1 VRRAEETQLELLSR
15 GFSMTY
21 YPEECRSQPS
31 WGARLG
37 DVGIWGECGGS
48 LEVRDRGAT
57 TRITSRSG
65 EVPRVIGGDEGCE
78 RERA

>member
-1 VRRAEETQLELLSR
+1 
-15 GFSMTY
+15 MTY
-21 YPEECRSQPS
+21 YPEECRSQPI

-65 EVPRVIGGDEGCE
+65 GWRCRVLSGETRAVREGE
-78 RERA
+78 SVGFS

>member
-1 VRRAEETQLELLSR
+1 
-15 GFSMTY
+15 MTY
-21 YPEECRSQPS
+21 YPEECRSQLI
-31 WGARLG
+31 WGSRLG

-65 EVPRVIGGDEGCE
+65 EVEVPRVIGGDEGCE
-78 RERA
+78 RGRECRI

>member
-1 VRRAEETQLELLSR
+1 
-15 GFSMTY
+15 MTY
-21 YPEECRSQPS
+21 YPEECRSQPI

-37 DVGIWGECGGS
+37 DVGIWGDCGGS

-65 EVPRVIGGDEGCE
+65 EVEVPRVIGGDEGCE
-78 RERA
+78 RGRECRI